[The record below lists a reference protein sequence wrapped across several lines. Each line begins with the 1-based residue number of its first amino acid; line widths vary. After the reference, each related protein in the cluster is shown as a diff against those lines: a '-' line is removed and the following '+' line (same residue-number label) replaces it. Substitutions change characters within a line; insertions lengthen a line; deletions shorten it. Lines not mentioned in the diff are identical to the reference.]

1 MTGTLQ
7 RMSSRTR
14 FKPIVSKFDQI
25 APAGAVEDP
34 VVRVVEAIVLPAAL
48 VGVVLI
54 WQPLRAA
61 GGPAPRGGPDA
72 GPGPG
77 GAGGGGRPPGR
88 GGRGG
93 PAAGGGAPQGGPPGG
108 VSATSQGTDL
118 RHFAIAF
125 RDCKSPKFSIE
136 SVRLVSER
144 EEKLKDPSGQ
154 QWAGLAEIYRA
165 TLATKTPEMIR
176 IPLRA
181 L

>member
-61 GGPAPRGGPDA
+61 VPEVRLHEVVRMQALAPEVLTGEVVLLVAADVV
-72 GPGPG
+72 
-77 GAGGGGRPPGR
+77 GRLLAAARHKGVPP
-88 GGRGG
+88 
-93 PAAGGGAPQGGPPGG
+93 
-108 VSATSQGTDL
+108 V
-118 RHFAIAF
+118 AF
-125 RDCKSPKFSIE
+125 RRPARGPICGTS
-136 SVRLVSER
+136 
-144 EEKLKDPSGQ
+144 
-154 QWAGLAEIYRA
+154 
-165 TLATKTPEMIR
+165 
-176 IPLRA
+176 PLRFETA
-181 L
+181 SPRNSRSNRCGW